1 MEAFVQKCKLPVC
14 QVVSEMRPTVEL
26 PLLPVYSWCPT
37 EALTFHLAMPF
48 HHSRQWDK
56 NPLDSK
62 DSSYC
67 RIYGS
72 YTSPSSPRRTQDL
85 ENRIALLHNCSP
97 TMLAVHNRS
106 NYAQACNKFINLHV
120 YVYNTYNAWTHLKRQ
135 ANTLASCESEAS
147 WGVATADR
155 WQYSSNCLGVHL
167 IRWYMLE
174 ADRWLGCLQKKVND
188 IN

>member
-1 MEAFVQKCKLPVC
+1 MQAFVQKCKLPVC
-14 QVVSEMRPTVEL
+14 QVVSEMRPTVAL

-85 ENRIALLHNCSP
+85 GNRIALLHNCSP

-106 NYAQACNKFINLHV
+106 NYAQACNKFIKISWHITQYTCICV
-120 YVYNTYNAWTHLKRQ
+120 Y
-135 ANTLASCESEAS
+135 S
-147 WGVATADR
+147 
-155 WQYSSNCLGVHL
+155 
-167 IRWYMLE
+167 LE
-174 ADRWLGCLQKKVND
+174 APRKHSRFMRKWSICRSGDSWPLTIVFKLSRCPSDQVIQVGGRQVMRVPA
-188 IN
+188 